1 LENALRNNK
10 IFEIY
15 HISCMH
21 HSRKLNKIHTGLD
34 LDALEAAALAPRQL
48 SCEQDAGGVKEGGA
62 AKSDCV
68 LAGTKFI
75 CFTSTKVQMLT

>member
-1 LENALRNNK
+1 
-10 IFEIY
+10 
-15 HISCMH
+15 MH

-48 SCEQDAGGVKEGGA
+48 SCGQDAGGVKEGGA

-75 CFTSTKVQMLT
+75 CFTSTKVQMLTQKRRWQRMNSEETPQR